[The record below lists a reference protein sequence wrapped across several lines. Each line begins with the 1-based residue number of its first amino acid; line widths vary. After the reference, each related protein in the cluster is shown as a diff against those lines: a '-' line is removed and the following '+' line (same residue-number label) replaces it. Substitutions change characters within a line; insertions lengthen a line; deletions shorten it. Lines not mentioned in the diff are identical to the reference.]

1 MVVAVVAFVLLLL
14 LLLLLLITGVRFFK
28 VEASGPEGR
37 LQSVSRGTA
46 QHQKGG
52 RHGLTFPD
60 KQRMQTQRHVST
72 PSPFPLSLNHKTLN
86 PEP

>member
-1 MVVAVVAFVLLLL
+1 MVVAVVAFVLLLLL

-28 VEASGPEGR
+28 VEASGPQGR

-60 KQRMQTQRHVST
+60 KPRMQTQRHVIT
-72 PSPFPLSLNHKTLN
+72 PSPFP
-86 PEP
+86 